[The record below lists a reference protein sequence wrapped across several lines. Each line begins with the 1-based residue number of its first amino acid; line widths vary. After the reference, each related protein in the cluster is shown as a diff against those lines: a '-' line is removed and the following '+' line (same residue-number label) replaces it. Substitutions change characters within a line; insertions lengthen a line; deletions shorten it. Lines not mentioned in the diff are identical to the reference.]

1 MTHLAVVEARF
12 GIVDIDPP
20 TTEYFVT
27 DSIDEAPHHGGMNLS
42 YPSYGSLIGTLG
54 ASVVL
59 LIGMLAA
66 VWRLL
71 HMKHR
76 TMLAKVQIAHQRIQR
91 QGTLELEQALREIM
105 SLRREIDVLSRKL
118 RDKSNANGFTPAS
131 PDPGMR
137 TKPRSASFIVVDEV
151 LGTASDREHGFS
163 DTAIMPEEPWS
174 ASRPAKRRGAG

>member
-42 YPSYGSLIGTLG
+42 YPSYSSLIGTLG

-59 LIGMLAA
+59 LIGLLAA

-91 QGTLELEQALREIM
+91 QGTFELEQALREIM

-118 RDKSNANGFTPAS
+118 RDKSNANGLT
-131 PDPGMR
+131 PDPAIR

-151 LGTASDREHGFS
+151 LGTALDDDHGFS